1 MRAWAFAIRAGSL
14 PAANWTWVE
23 CRCCGILSACP
34 PPNRLMAVTS
44 FFSVPFARFRLPD
57 AAPLNAELRD
67 LILAREK
74 EGARWRNPQSN
85 MNIPNGL
92 FESNFE
98 LFLWPE
104 RCIQQLYEFCMNQLF
119 SVVGEVNGYTRDRL
133 MQLELKCH
141 AWFHVTRR
149 NGQFNAHNHPMA
161 SWSGVYCVQSGTSD
175 AGESKSGVL
184 HFQNPH
190 QLAGMFIDPANEH
203 MIDAYTSKGR
213 NLVLSAGDLV
223 LFPSWLFHEVFP
235 FHGDD
240 ERITIAFNCWFNER
254 DPALNRFK

>member
-1 MRAWAFAIRAGSL
+1 
-14 PAANWTWVE
+14 
-23 CRCCGILSACP
+23 
-34 PPNRLMAVTS
+34 MAVTS

-104 RCIQQLYEFCMNQLF
+104 RCIQQLYEFCMTQLF

-190 QLAGMFIDPANEH
+190 QHAGMFIDPANEH